1 MKKLVKKI
9 GEKIGEKI
17 GGKLHKIYQAR
28 LYKIGEQ
35 TKRIIYWGDIV

>member
-1 MKKLVKKI
+1 MK
-9 GEKIGEKI
+9 KIGEKI

>member
-1 MKKLVKKI
+1 MKKSVK
-9 GEKIGEKI
+9 KIGEKI
-17 GGKLHKIYQAR
+17 GGKLNKIYQAR